1 MTFEALILGLVQLY
15 FYVVIASVVLSWLVG
30 FDVINI
36 RNRLARFIYDS
47 CNALV
52 DPALKPIR
60 RVVPLVGSLDFSPLI
75 LLILLQVIQI
85 LIVKFWPPGL

>member
-1 MTFEALILGLVQLY
+1 VTFEGLVLGLVQTY
-15 FYVVIASVVLSWLVG
+15 FYIVIASVVLSWLVG

-52 DPALKPIR
+52 DPALRPIR
-60 RVVPLVGSLDFSPLI
+60 RIVPTVGSLDFSPLV
-75 LLILLQVIQI
+75 LLILIQVVQI
-85 LIVKFWPPGL
+85 LIGKFWPPGL